1 MTILGSNPIDP
12 AGRQVRGFAASAVR
26 SFGTSTL
33 ALTGLSL
40 TLALTACRPDHRM
53 SLDQFLERTR
63 AAEQPPAPAEGR
75 VAEQVGRLLQPLRVG
90 PGDVVQV
97 YVSGG
102 DERTAQPTRVR
113 VDRNGDVN
121 LPVVG
126 PVRILDMELE
136 DAEQAIRRTFV
147 PAVFK
152 QASVHVELVAPET
165 TNVLVVGA
173 VTQAGLVPLRRTE
186 RNMLFAIVGAGGAT
200 DAASGRATLRRVR
213 NPAESVTLD
222 LTDPVQLREAVNLPP
237 LEPGDIIHVA
247 AAQPNMV
254 FVGGLVHR
262 TSAQTYPPGAPITV
276 LQALAAAGGLRDEV
290 GPTEGTLVRH
300 LPDGSDAHVKLNFP
314 CLQRG
319 ECPNIALA
327 AGDILWVPDTFGTRV
342 AEFINRN
349 IFLRA
354 GVSVNYNVSG
364 VEFLNRNSQ
373 QNGSGGGSLQDQFDP
388 LGFLNRNTLLQNINS
403 RPSP

>member
-1 MTILGSNPIDP
+1 MTSNTTSRGNNSPKQSLNLD
-12 AGRQVRGFAASAVR
+12 GRLPTRTSALV
-26 SFGTSTL
+26 GL
-33 ALTGLSL
+33 CLVVALSG
-40 TLALTACRPDHRM
+40 CRPDHRM
-53 SLDQFLERTR
+53 SLDRFLEEQR
-63 AAEQPPAPAEGR
+63 AAVTPAVPADGV
-75 VAEQVGRLLQPLRVG
+75 VAEQVGRLLQPFRVG

-97 YVSGG
+97 HINGG

-126 PVRILDMELE
+126 PVRVLDMELE
-136 DAEQAIRRTFV
+136 DAEQTVRRAFV

-152 QASVHVELVAPET
+152 QASVHVELIAPDT

-173 VTQAGLVPLRRTE
+173 VTQAGLVPLRRSE

-200 DAASGRATLRRVR
+200 EAASGKATLRRVR

-222 LTDPVQLREAVNLPP
+222 LTDPVQLRQAVTMAP
-237 LEPGDIIHVA
+237 LEAGDIIHVP

-254 FVGGLVHR
+254 FVGGLVNR
-262 TSAQTYPPGAPITV
+262 TSAQTYPPGAPISV
-276 LQALAAAGGLRDEV
+276 LQAIAAAGGLRNEV

-327 AGDILWVPDTFGTRV
+327 AGDILWVPDTFGTKV

-364 VEFLNRNSQ
+364 IEFLNRNSQ
-373 QNGSGGGSLQDQFDP
+373 QSGGGGGSLQDAYDP
-388 LGFLNRNTLLQNINS
+388 LGFLTRNSLLQNINS
-403 RPSP
+403 RPTP

>member
-1 MTILGSNPIDP
+1 MTSNTVLRLGEVFGRSLKPLNFLRAACIPTV
-12 AGRQVRGFAASAVR
+12 AGLCLIV
-26 SFGTSTL
+26 
-33 ALTGLSL
+33 ALTG
-40 TLALTACRPDHRM
+40 CRPDHRM
-53 SLDQFLERTR
+53 SLDRFVEEQR
-63 AAEQPPAPAEGR
+63 AAEKPQPPTEGA
-75 VAEQVGRLLQPLRVG
+75 VAEQVGRLLQPFRVG

-97 YVSGG
+97 YINGG

-126 PVRILDMELE
+126 PVRILDMEME
-136 DAEQAIRRTFV
+136 DAEQAVRRAFV

-152 QASVHVELVAPET
+152 QASVHVELMAPET

-200 DAASGRATLRRVR
+200 EAASGKATLRRVR

-222 LTDPVQLREAVNLPP
+222 LTDPVQLRQAVSMAP
-237 LEPGDIIHVA
+237 LEAGDIIHVP
-247 AAQPNMV
+247 AAQPNMI
-254 FVGGLVHR
+254 FVGGLVNR
-262 TSAQTYPPGAPITV
+262 TSAQTYPPGAPISV
-276 LQALAAAGGLRDEV
+276 LQALAAAGGLRNEV

-300 LPDGSDAHVKLNFP
+300 MPDGSDAHVKLSLP

-327 AGDILWVPDTFGTRV
+327 AGDILWVPETFGTKV

-354 GVSVNYNVSG
+354 GVSVNYNISG
-364 VEFLNRNSQ
+364 IEFLNRNSQ
-373 QNGSGGGSLQDQFDP
+373 QSGGGGGNLQDSFDP
-388 LGFLNRNTLLQNINS
+388 LGFLNRNSLLQSINT
-403 RPSP
+403 RPTP